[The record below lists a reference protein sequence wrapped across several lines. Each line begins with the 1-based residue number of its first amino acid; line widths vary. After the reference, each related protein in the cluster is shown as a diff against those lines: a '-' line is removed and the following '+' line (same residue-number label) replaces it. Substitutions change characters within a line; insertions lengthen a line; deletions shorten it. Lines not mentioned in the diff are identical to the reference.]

1 MTNFNMIKNIRLK
14 NFFSIAS
21 QSIVLTEMNALVGIN
36 GVGKSNIIKA
46 LQVLKAVI
54 TDGDLSDLFINQWGG
69 FDAVMFMGNK
79 DPKASISLEYEFDP
93 EVIGQYGYHFQEPVF
108 YRIRFHKIASSQNY
122 YICESFHTKTTDGK
136 PNYLYLKIDQGKGF
150 AREGRSNEQESVTYE
165 LDNASE
171 SILSQLVDKD
181 RYYQI
186 YTLREAIKDIAIYT
200 YFDTT
205 AKSAIRKPVQPG
217 YMNRLFPDGS
227 NLPQVL
233 NAIKVNDKGSYG
245 KIKDALISVNPNFR
259 GFDFNF
265 LGTSIELLLD
275 ENGLNRAVHVTH
287 ISDGTLRYLCIL
299 AIVFNPRRGRLVC
312 IDEPEV
318 GLHPDMLGEL
328 MQSISENAGETQYLI
343 STHSDHILNQL
354 PVSDV
359 IVLEKDEHNQ
369 TIIRDFR
376 DEEYANWAAQ
386 YSTGTL
392 WRNGDLGGNRY

>member
-1 MTNFNMIKNIRLK
+1 MIKSIRIK
-14 NFFSIAS
+14 NFFSLFD
-21 QSIVLTEMNALVGIN
+21 QTVTFTELNALVGIN
-36 GVGKSNIIKA
+36 GAGKSNLIKA
-46 LQVLKAVI
+46 IQVLKAVI

-69 FDAVMFMGNK
+69 FDAVMFMGNT
-79 DPKASISLEYEFDP
+79 DLRSPISIEYEFDKD
-93 EVIGQYGYHFQEPVF
+93 VLGSYGYHFQESVF
-108 YRIRFHKIASSQNY
+108 YRIRFYRVASSQNY
-122 YICESFHTKTTDGK
+122 CISECFNTKYDNGK
-136 PNYLYLKIDQGKGF
+136 PNYYYLKIDKGKGF
-150 AREGRSNEQESVTYE
+150 VREGRTNEQETVPYE
-165 LDNASE
+165 LDNANE
-171 SILSQLVDKD
+171 SILGQLVDKD

-217 YMNRLFPDGS
+217 FTNRLFSDGS

-233 NAIKVNDKGSYG
+233 NAIKVNDKNNYAH
-245 KIKDALISVNPNFR
+245 IKDALISVNPHFR

-275 ENGLNRAVHVTH
+275 EDGLNRAVHVTH
-287 ISDGTLRYLCIL
+287 ISDGTLRYLCLL
-299 AIVFNPRRGRLVC
+299 AIVFNPRKGRLVC

-318 GLHPDMLGEL
+318 GLHPDMLGE
-328 MQSISENAGETQYLI
+328 MIRAITKSAGGTQYLL

-354 PVSDV
+354 PVTDV
-359 IVLEKDEHNQ
+359 IVLEKDERNH
-369 TIIRDFR
+369 TVVREFR
-376 DEEYANWAAQ
+376 DEEYVKWASQ

>member
-1 MTNFNMIKNIRLK
+1 MIKSIRLS

-21 QSIVLTEMNALVGIN
+21 QTITFTELNALVGIN
-36 GVGKSNIIKA
+36 GSGKSNVIKS

-54 TDGDLSDLFINQWGG
+54 TDGDLSNLFINQWGG
-69 FDAVMFMGNK
+69 FDAVMFMGDTNGR
-79 DPKASISLEYEFDP
+79 STIQIEYEFDP
-93 EVIGQYGYHFQEPVF
+93 DVLGDYGYRFQEPVY
-108 YRIRFHKIASSQNY
+108 YRIRFHKVASSQNY
-122 YICESFHTKTTDGK
+122 YICESFHTKYPNGK
-136 PNYLYLKIDQGKGF
+136 VNYLYLKMDKGKGF
-150 AREGRSNEQESVTYE
+150 VREGRSNDQESVTYE
-165 LDNASE
+165 LDNATE
-171 SILSQLVDKD
+171 SILGQLVDKD

-217 YMNRLFPDGS
+217 YTNRLLPDGS

-233 NAIKVNDKGSYG
+233 NAIKVNDKNNYAH
-245 KIKDALISVNPNFR
+245 IKESLIAVNPNFR

-275 ENGLNRAVHVTH
+275 EDQLNRAVHVTH
-287 ISDGTLRYLCIL
+287 ISDGTLRYLCLL
-299 AIVFNPRRGRLVC
+299 AIVFNPRKGRLVC

-328 MQSISENAGETQYLI
+328 IQAISEYAGGTQYVL
-343 STHSDHILNQL
+343 STHSDHILNHL

-359 IVLEKDEHNQ
+359 IVLEKNEHNQ
-369 TIIRDFR
+369 TTVRTFR
-376 DEEYANWAAQ
+376 DEDYTTWATQ
-386 YSTGTL
+386 YSTGIL

>member
-1 MTNFNMIKNIRLK
+1 MIKSIRIR

-21 QSIVLTEMNALVGIN
+21 QIIVFKDMNALVGIN
-36 GVGKSNIIKA
+36 GAGKSNIIKA
-46 LQVLKAVI
+46 LRVLKAVI
-54 TDGDLSDLFINQWGG
+54 NDGDMTDLFINQWGG
-69 FDAVMFMGNK
+69 FDAVMYMGNT
-79 DPKASISLEYEFDP
+79 DAKASIQIEYEFDQ
-93 EVIGQYGYHFQEPVF
+93 EVLGQYGYRFQEPIF
-108 YRIRFHKIASSQNY
+108 YRIRFHKVASSQNY
-122 YICESFHTKTTDGK
+122 YICEQFYTKHSDGK
-136 PNYLYLKIDQGKGF
+136 PNYMYLKIDQGKGF

-217 YMNRLFPDGS
+217 FTNRLLPDGS

-245 KIKDALISVNPNFR
+245 HIKNALISVNPNFR

-275 ENGLNRAVHVTH
+275 EDSLNRAVHVTH
-287 ISDGTLRYLCIL
+287 ISDGTLRYLCL
-299 AIVFNPRRGRLVC
+299 LSIVFNPRRGRLVC

-328 MQSISENAGETQYLI
+328 MQAIADHADGTQYIL

-359 IVLEKDEHNQ
+359 IVLEKDESNK
-369 TIIRDFR
+369 TIVKDFR
-376 DEEYANWAAQ
+376 DEEFVKWAGQ

>member
-1 MTNFNMIKNIRLK
+1 MIKSIRIR
-14 NFFSIAS
+14 NFFSLAS
-21 QSIVLTEMNALVGIN
+21 QEIRFTGINALIGIN
-36 GVGKSNIIKA
+36 GAGKSNLIKA

-54 TDGDLSDLFINQWGG
+54 NDGDMTDLFINQWGG
-69 FDAVMFMGNK
+69 FDAVMFLGNT
-79 DPKASISLEYEFDP
+79 DERASIQIEYEFDP
-93 EVIGQYGYHFQEPVF
+93 EVLGVYGYHFQEPVF
-108 YRIRFHKIASSQNY
+108 YRIRFHKVASSQNY
-122 YICESFHTKTTDGK
+122 YLCESFHTKNSNGK
-136 PNYLYLKIDQGKGF
+136 SNYIYLKIDQGKGF
-150 AREGRSNEQESVTYE
+150 VREGRSNGQETVSYE
-165 LDNASE
+165 LDKATE

-200 YFDTT
+200 YFNTT
-205 AKSAIRKPVQPG
+205 SSSAIRKPMQPG
-217 YMNRLFPDGS
+217 FTNRLVADGS

-233 NAIKVNDKGSYG
+233 NAIKVNNKNSYAQ
-245 KIKDALISVNPNFR
+245 IKEALVAVNPNFR

-275 ENGLNRAVHVTH
+275 EAGLNSAVHVTH
-287 ISDGTLRYLCIL
+287 ISDGTLRYLCLL
-299 AIVFNPRRGRLVC
+299 AIIFNPRCGRLVC

-328 MQSISENAGETQYLI
+328 MQAILKNEGKTQYVI
-343 STHSDHILNQL
+343 STHSNLILNQL

-359 IVLEKDEHNQ
+359 IVFEKDDKNRTEV
-369 TIIRDFR
+369 RDFR
-376 DEEYANWAAQ
+376 DKEYEEWAAQ

>member
-1 MTNFNMIKNIRLK
+1 MIKTIRLK
-14 NFFSIAS
+14 NFFSLAS
-21 QSIVLTEMNALVGIN
+21 EEVSFGDLNALVGIN
-36 GVGKSNIIKA
+36 GAGKSNLIKA

-54 TDGDLSDLFINQWGG
+54 NDGDMSNLFINQWGG
-69 FDAVMFMGNK
+69 FDAVMFMGNT
-79 DPKASISLEYEFDP
+79 DPKASIQIEYEFDP
-93 EVIGQYGYHFQEPVF
+93 DVLGQYGYRFQEPVF
-108 YRIRFHKIASSQNY
+108 YRIRFHKVASSQNY
-122 YICESFHTKTTDGK
+122 YLCESFHTKNADGR
-136 PNYLYLKIDQGKGF
+136 PNYKYLQIDKGTGF
-150 AREGRSNEQESVTYE
+150 AREGRANEQQTVNYD

-200 YFDTT
+200 YFNTT
-205 AKSAIRKPVQPG
+205 ATSAIRKPVQPG
-217 YMNRLFPDGS
+217 FTNRLLPDGS

-233 NAIKVNDKGSYG
+233 NAIKVNDKQSYSR
-245 KIKDALISVNPNFR
+245 ITEALAAVNPKFR

-275 ENGLNRAVHVTH
+275 EAELNRSVHVTH
-287 ISDGTLRYLCIL
+287 ISDGTLRYLCLL
-299 AIVFNPRRGRLVC
+299 AIIFNPRRGRLVC

-318 GLHPDMLGEL
+318 GLHPDMLSEL
-328 MQSISENAGETQYLI
+328 MKSIMENMSKTQYVI
-343 STHSDHILNQL
+343 STHSNLLLNQL

-359 IVLEKDEHNQ
+359 IVFEKDEQNASMV
-369 TIIRDFR
+369 RDFR
-376 DEEYANWAAQ
+376 SKEYVEWAEK

>member
-1 MTNFNMIKNIRLK
+1 MIKSIKLK
-14 NFFSIAS
+14 NFFSFAS
-21 QSIVLTEMNALVGIN
+21 QEISFGNLNALVGIN
-36 GVGKSNIIKA
+36 GAGKSNLIKA

-54 TDGDLSDLFINQWGG
+54 GEGEMSDLLINQWGG
-69 FDAVMFMGNK
+69 YDAVMFLGNA
-79 DPKASISLEYEFDP
+79 DPEAFIQIEYEFDH
-93 EVIGQYGYHFQEPVF
+93 EVLARYGYHFQEPVF
-108 YRIRFHKIASSQNY
+108 YSISFHKVASSQNY
-122 YICESFHTKTTDGK
+122 CLCESFHTRDKEGK
-136 PNYLYLKIDQGKGF
+136 PGYRYLQIKRGKGF
-150 AREGRSNEQESVTYE
+150 VREGRTNEQTTVTYE
-165 LDNASE
+165 LDNFSE

-186 YTLREAIKDIAIYT
+186 YTLREAIKDIALYT
-200 YFDTT
+200 QFNTT
-205 AKSAIRKPVQPG
+205 ATSPIRKPVLPG
-217 YMNRLFPDGS
+217 FSNRLTSEGA

-233 NAIKVNDKGSYG
+233 NAIKVNDKPSYG
-245 KIKDALISVNPNFR
+245 KIMDAITSVNANFK

-275 ENGLNRAVHVTH
+275 ETGLNRAIHVTH
-287 ISDGTLRYLCIL
+287 ISDGTLRYLCLL

-328 MQSISENAGETQYLI
+328 MQAIVENAGMTQYII
-343 STHSDHILNQL
+343 STHSNLLLNQL

-359 IVLEKDEHNQ
+359 IVFEKDGQNSSVV
-369 TIIRDFR
+369 RDFR
-376 DEEYANWAAQ
+376 DKEFVEWARQ

>member
-1 MTNFNMIKNIRLK
+1 MIKSIRIRNL
-14 NFFSIAS
+14 FSLAS
-21 QSIVLTEMNALVGIN
+21 QEIRFTGINALIGIN
-36 GVGKSNIIKA
+36 GAGKSNLIKA

-54 TDGDLSDLFINQWGG
+54 NDGDMTDLFINQWGG
-69 FDAVMFMGNK
+69 FDAVMFLGNT
-79 DPKASISLEYEFDP
+79 DERASIQIEYEFDP
-93 EVIGQYGYHFQEPVF
+93 EVLGMYGYHFQEPVF
-108 YRIRFHKIASSQNY
+108 YRIRFHKVASSQNY
-122 YICESFHTKTTDGK
+122 YLCESFHTKNSNGK
-136 PNYLYLKIDQGKGF
+136 SNYIYLKIDQGKGF
-150 AREGRSNEQESVTYE
+150 VREGRSNDQETVSYE
-165 LDNASE
+165 LDKATE

-200 YFDTT
+200 YFNT
-205 AKSAIRKPVQPG
+205 ASSSAIRKPMQPG
-217 YMNRLFPDGS
+217 FTNRLVADGS

-233 NAIKVNDKGSYG
+233 NAIKVNNKNSYAQ
-245 KIKDALISVNPNFR
+245 IKEALVAVNPNFR

-275 ENGLNRAVHVTH
+275 EAGLNSAVHVTH
-287 ISDGTLRYLCIL
+287 ISDGTLRYLCLL
-299 AIVFNPRRGRLVC
+299 AIIFNPRCGRLVC

-328 MQSISENAGETQYLI
+328 MQAILKNEGKTQYVI
-343 STHSDHILNQL
+343 STHSNLILNQL

-359 IVLEKDEHNQ
+359 IVFEKDDKNRTEV
-369 TIIRDFR
+369 RDFR
-376 DEEYANWAAQ
+376 NKEYEEWAAQ